1 MKNLFILLMVSF
13 SPLLFPSCSK
23 QTGNEL
29 IVPVSPDIS
38 PNIIEARIPP
48 NQSFLINLNSVNGSI
63 VKQALHFL
71 VSKTELDEKSG
82 SMVYE
87 YVPALDYVG
96 TDEIVISKSQVV
108 NNGNTGCQ
116 NNHYDNSSAR
126 TSTTLTT
133 IKITIAN

>member
-29 IVPVSPDIS
+29 IVPVSP
-38 PNIIEARIPP
+38 NIIEARISP
-48 NQSFLINLNSVNGSI
+48 NQSFLLNLNSVSGSI

-87 YVPALDYVG
+87 YVPATNYVG

-108 NNGNTGCQ
+108 NNRNTGCQ
-116 NNHYDNSSAR
+116 NNHNDNSSAR
-126 TSTTLTT
+126 TSTTFTT

>member
-29 IVPVSPDIS
+29 IVPVVST
-38 PNIIEARIPP
+38 NIIEARISP
-48 NQSFLINLNSVNGSI
+48 NQSFQLNLNSVSGSI

-96 TDEIVISKSQVV
+96 TDEIVISKLQVV
-108 NNGNTGCQ
+108 NNGNTGFQ